1 MPSTREKLILPDCCW
16 NLGEFGP
23 FFQSFSYSTDFLNV
37 RVDPTFACEGP
48 SQTEGKKVT
57 PLQLAV
63 ERDSQNERGEM
74 LSLLAEFS
82 EMPNDIK
89 LFRLSKLMNKVEKSK
104 ERREE
109 FKKILSS
116 LPVELVRILA
126 SIGISYFSSGEQH

>member
-1 MPSTREKLILPDCCW
+1 MSLGRFSSLSHILQIFAF
-16 NLGEFGP
+16 L
-23 FFQSFSYSTDFLNV
+23 LNV

-57 PLQLAV
+57 PMQLAV
-63 ERDSQNERGEM
+63 ECDSQNERGEM
-74 LSLLAEFS
+74 LSLLAEFT

-89 LFRLSKLMNKVEKSK
+89 LFRLSKLMNKAEKSK

-116 LPVELVRILA
+116 LPVELVRLLA
-126 SIGISYFSSGEQH
+126 SIGISYFSPGEQHRCLRERKSSPRCC

>member
-1 MPSTREKLILPDCCW
+1 MSLGRFSSLSHILQIFA
-16 NLGEFGP
+16 LL
-23 FFQSFSYSTDFLNV
+23 LNV

-57 PLQLAV
+57 PMQLAV
-63 ERDSQNERGEM
+63 ECDSQ
-74 LSLLAEFS
+74 LSLLAEFT

-89 LFRLSKLMNKVEKSK
+89 LFRLSKLMNKAEKSK

-116 LPVELVRILA
+116 LPVELVRLLA
-126 SIGISYFSSGEQH
+126 SIGISYFSPGEQHRCLRERKSSSRCC